1 MGKIIKLAYPVSILA
16 GTIIGAGMFSLP
28 FVFHNVGFIL
38 GFSYLIFFSFI
49 FYVTHTMYAD
59 IVLRTE
65 RLPGFVLYAKKYLGN
80 WARIPATL
88 ATGIGTI
95 LVSAVYLVLV
105 TDFVRLIF
113 SDAPEGIVVFLFW
126 AFGSLA
132 IFLKAKRLAKIEFFI
147 VGAIIALIGVI
158 FFLGINNSE
167 YLVRNFYMPEAS
179 LPLFFI
185 PFGPILFSLSGRSAI
200 LPLLDDVRKSRIS
213 ESYVSKIIFWGTF
226 IPAILYTFFV
236 LGVWGLSDTVTNNAV
251 SGIVRDTAI
260 LLPVL
265 GIVGIA
271 ALFTTYVPI
280 GTSLKKILEADFNFS
295 HIASSAAVVVLPP
308 IIYLLRFNFLQ
319 LINIAG
325 GIFLAVECIFIA
337 LIWNQLNKAHRPRLL
352 LRGFGKGI
360 AYLIIIVFTVGLIAE
375 ITFINF

>member
-1 MGKIIKLAYPVSILA
+1 MGKILKLAYPVSVLA

-38 GFSYLIFFSFI
+38 GFSYLIFFTFI
-49 FYVTHTMYAD
+49 FYITHTMYAD

-65 RLPGFVLYAKKYLGN
+65 RLPGFVLYAKKYLGG

-88 ATGIGTI
+88 ATGVGTI

-105 TDFVRLIF
+105 TSFVRLILP
-113 SDAPEGIVVFLFW
+113 DASEGIVVFIFW
-126 AFGSLA
+126 SLGSLS
-132 IFLKAKRLAKIEFFI
+132 IFLKAKRLAKIELFV
-147 VGAIIALIGVI
+147 VGAIIALIGII
-158 FFLGINNSE
+158 FFLGINNSGD
-167 YLVRNFYMPEAS
+167 YARNFYMPEAA
-179 LPLFFI
+179 LPLFII

-200 LPLLDDVRKSRIS
+200 LPLLDDVRKSRIP
-213 ESYVSKIIFWGTF
+213 ESYVSKIIFLGTF
-226 IPAILYTFFV
+226 IPAILYTLFV

-251 SGIVRDTAI
+251 SGIVRDTAV

-295 HIASSAAVVVLPP
+295 HMTSSVAVVILPP
-308 IIYLLRFNFLQ
+308 LIYLIGFDFLQ

-337 LIWNQLNKAHRPRLL
+337 LIWNQLNKVHRPQLL
-352 LRGFGKGI
+352 LRGFGKGT

-375 ITFINF
+375 IYFI